1 MFHRKKKPCT
11 FSATALQFSQDNQKM
26 CQIPKNIRH
35 RNSKT
40 SIKSFYISYISP
52 SQVVHISKFHLWQIS
67 LFHCRSMF
75 FLQHL
80 FDIRKSMSVY
90 YTTNKTNTEIQV
102 TVAGEYTLTQ
112 AELTKTRQQKT
123 TTESIVTCNSY
134 KTQPQEK

>member
-1 MFHRKKKPCT
+1 
-11 FSATALQFSQDNQKM
+11 
-26 CQIPKNIRH
+26 
-35 RNSKT
+35 
-40 SIKSFYISYISP
+40 
-52 SQVVHISKFHLWQIS
+52 
-67 LFHCRSMF
+67 
-75 FLQHL
+75 
-80 FDIRKSMSVY
+80 MSVY